1 MYSLKFWSL
10 CSVKG
15 KSDNLIWKTIK
26 NSEKPEINKTIK
38 LIELKNAETEINLN
52 EGTQQWGGNGK
63 GQSQCI

>member
-26 NSEKPEINKTIK
+26 ISEKPEINKTIK

-52 EGTQQWGGNGK
+52 ERAQ
-63 GQSQCI
+63 